1 MKTAFEGK
9 STVSSI
15 INLPIQGANH
25 PANIE
30 NTIITAST
38 DRCVQAWTLTNDI
51 SKPGEKY

>member
-15 INLPIQGANH
+15 INLPIYGANH

-38 DRCVQAWTLTNDI
+38 DRCV
-51 SKPGEKY
+51 